1 MTEFSSFTYSGKAEL
16 EKLEASLQNYNKFIV
31 SLFTKHAGPHAKN
44 ILDFGAGIGTLSNI
58 WRNLRKDSKIACLEV
73 DKAQLSILVSRG
85 FFALE
90 NLPNEMLFDYIF
102 TSNVLEHIENDA
114 ETLHKLFN
122 NLHFGGGLGIFVP
135 ANRLLYSQ
143 IDTKLG
149 HFRRYSRKDLISK
162 VSQAGFQIE
171 LCVYVDSV
179 GFFAW
184 LFLKIFRL
192 GINDSG
198 SLLLPVYDK
207 IFWPLSKTLDRMGF
221 RFLFGKNLLLLAKKS

>member
-1 MTEFSSFTYSGKAEL
+1 M
-16 EKLEASLQNYNKFIV
+16 
-31 SLFTKHAGPHAKN
+31 
-44 ILDFGAGIGTLSNI
+44 
-58 WRNLRKDSKIACLEV
+58 
-73 DKAQLSILVSRG
+73 
-85 FFALE
+85 
-90 NLPNEMLFDYIF
+90 
-102 TSNVLEHIENDA
+102 
-114 ETLHKLFN
+114 
-122 NLHFGGGLGIFVP
+122 GGLGIFVP
-135 ANRLLYSQ
+135 ANNLLYSQ

-171 LCVYVDSV
+171 LCVYVDSI

-221 RFLFGKNLLLLAKKS
+221 RFLFGKNLLLLANKS